1 MLVVFLL
8 PEIGRTL
15 VSEDRRQ
22 KTLPLDGVPSE
33 HSRQGRPS
41 RVGSRGFKLSP
52 SCPGSGLSRH

>member
-22 KTLPLDGVPSE
+22 KPFLWTASPQSILVKVA
-33 HSRQGRPS
+33 RPAS
-41 RVGSRGFKLSP
+41 AP
-52 SCPGSGLSRH
+52 AGLSSLRAARVRA